1 MVDVIGT
8 DKGMIGIKNDIHYK
22 INVGIFLK
30 RIRRNIHI
38 NSIELTFFC
47 LIKINEI
54 TVNS

>member
-22 INVGIFLK
+22 INIGIFLK
-30 RIRRNIHI
+30 RIRRNTHI